1 MDATRN
7 DAATGVKDILRYL
20 IKVYQEN
27 ERKLSPSMRNKFVK
41 NELGFRVH
49 KSDVVPLVENE
60 VLEELKYMSIVTEDG
75 DIFNVDYDP
84 STLWFTIN

>member
-20 IKVYQEN
+20 IK
-27 ERKLSPSMRNKFVK
+27 FVK

-49 KSDVVPLVENE
+49 KSDVAPLVENE
-60 VLEELKYMSIVTEDG
+60 VLEELRYMSIVTENG
-75 DIFNVDYDP
+75 DIFDVDYDS
-84 STLWFTIN
+84 STLWFTIK

>member
-27 ERKLSPSMRNKFVK
+27 EGKLSPSMRNKFVK

-49 KSDVVPLVENE
+49 KSDVAPLVENE
-60 VLEELKYMSIVTEDG
+60 VLEELKYMSIVTENG
-75 DIFNVDYDP
+75 DIFDVDYDS
-84 STLWFTIN
+84 STLWFTIK